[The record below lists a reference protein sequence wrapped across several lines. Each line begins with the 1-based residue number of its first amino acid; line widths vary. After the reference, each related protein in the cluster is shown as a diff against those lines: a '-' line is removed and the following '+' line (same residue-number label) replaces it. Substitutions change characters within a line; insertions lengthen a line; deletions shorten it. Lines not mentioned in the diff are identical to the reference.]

1 MSGRPLFVT
10 QGFLNVLPD
19 NFGSYRFGHFHRK
32 GRKVFFLFLGV
43 LPGTARQDKC
53 SALSRRTPGRC
64 AGFAVHSFGI
74 SDVKL
79 M

>member
-32 GRKVFFLFLGV
+32 GRKVFFFFLAFS
-43 LPGTARQDKC
+43 LASPARTSVAHFPEGHRDVVRALRFIP
-53 SALSRRTPGRC
+53 SA
-64 AGFAVHSFGI
+64 FQ
-74 SDVKL
+74 